1 MEIPTL
7 RVLMYHD
14 VGPSVPGAFPDA
26 TIHQA
31 EFEKQIAWLDDHGYV
46 GIRPSDWIARCR
58 HNKSLPEK
66 PVLITFDDGYA
77 GVAAYALPTLER
89 HGFGAGVFIV
99 TRRIGT
105 ASIWDQALGHS
116 AAPLMSADDIL
127 RWSSR
132 GIEFGC
138 HTRTHPDLA
147 TLSGSEIE
155 GEVVGSRQDLALL
168 LNRVPSAFA
177 YPWGR
182 FNQAV
187 HDCVRNAF
195 DLAFS
200 TRRGINFRRT
210 DRHLLR
216 RAAIRPNRSMLDF
229 ACRVRFGLNPFG
241 KLAWMLA
248 RTRESRR

>member
-1 MEIPTL
+1 MEIPKL

-14 VGPSVPGAFPDA
+14 IGPSVPGAFPGA
-26 TIHQA
+26 TVHQA

-46 GIRPSDWIARCR
+46 GIRPSDWIAGCR
-58 HNKSLPEK
+58 GRKPLPDK
-66 PVLITFDDGYA
+66 PILITFDDGFA
-77 GVAAYALPTLER
+77 GVATYALPIMQR
-89 HGFGAGVFIV
+89 RGFGAGVFIV
-99 TRRIGT
+99 TQRIGAANT
-105 ASIWDQALGHS
+105 WDQMLGCNG
-116 AAPLMSADDIL
+116 APLMSADDII

-147 TLSGSEIE
+147 NLSGSEIQS
-155 GEVVGSRQDLALL
+155 EVVGSREDLATLL
-168 LNRVPSAFA
+168 DRVPAAFA

-187 HDCVRNAF
+187 HNCVRDAF

-200 TRRGINFRRT
+200 TRRGINSGRT

-229 ACRVRFGLNPFG
+229 ACRVRFGINPVG
-241 KLAWMLA
+241 KLVWMLA
-248 RTRESRR
+248 KHRESAR

>member
-1 MEIPTL
+1 
-7 RVLMYHD
+7 MYHD
-14 VGPSVPGAFPDA
+14 VGPAAPGAFPGA
-26 TIHQA
+26 TMHPG
-31 EFEKQIAWLDDHGYV
+31 EFEKQIAWLEEHGYV

-58 HNKSLPEK
+58 GKKSLPEK

-77 GVAAYALPTLER
+77 GVATFALPILER

-99 TRRIGT
+99 TQRIGAANT
-105 ASIWDQALGHS
+105 WDHAPGCG
-116 AAPLMSADDIL
+116 AAPLMSADDIV

-147 TLSGSEIE
+147 SLSGSEIQS
-155 GEVVGSRQDLALL
+155 EVVGSREDLARL
-168 LNRVPSAFA
+168 LNRVPAAFA

-182 FNQAV
+182 FNRAV
-187 HDCVRNAF
+187 HHCVRDTF

-200 TRRGINFRRT
+200 TRRGINSRRT

-229 ACRVRFGLNPFG
+229 ACRVRFGLNPAG
-241 KLAWMLA
+241 KLVWML
-248 RTRESRR
+248 TRHRETRR